1 MLKLPEFFVKR
12 MTSQLGADAV
22 PFFDA
27 LGQDPPVSLRLNPF
41 KPSNMFDGNELVP
54 WCEKGRYLQE
64 RISFT
69 LDPLFHA
76 GCYYVQEASSM
87 YLECVI
93 KKYVNAESPLRVLD
107 LCAAPGGK
115 STHLLSLIPA
125 GSLLVSNEPIPS
137 RNNILRDNLSKWG
150 LANVVVVQNQAKDFQ
165 SLTHYFDVV
174 LVDAP
179 CSGEGLFRKNHEAV
193 NEWSEENLAM
203 CNQRQQSILEEILPC
218 LKPGGLLIYSTCT
231 FNPGENDE
239 VCSMLAKNKLVEL
252 LKLDALHGAVT
263 TECGL
268 QMYPHKVQG
277 EGFYLAAM
285 RKVSDGLEPMTMKRP
300 KQKPVSLKS
309 IGSWLENAEKFQLES
324 NKELLFAIPHSL
336 CDDIAMLRSLLYV
349 RKAGIFMGS
358 LSGDDLI
365 PSQESAMFVG
375 HGEQLPTVE
384 LTLEDALRYL
394 RGEALPNGNQVKGWC
409 IANYNGHALGWMK
422 GVGNRFNN
430 SYPKELRIRN
440 L

>member
-1 MLKLPEFFVKR
+1 MLKLPEFFVTR
-12 MTSQLGADAV
+12 MTSHLGADAV
-22 PFFDA
+22 PFFEA
-27 LGQDPPVSLRLNPF
+27 LDKDPPVSLRLNPF
-41 KPSNMFDGNELVP
+41 KPSSVFDGHELVP

-93 KKYVNAESPLRVLD
+93 NKHLNTESPLRVLD

-115 STHLLSLIPA
+115 STHLLSLIPE

-203 CNQRQQSILEEILPC
+203 CSHRQQNILEEILHC

-231 FNPGENDE
+231 FNPAENDE
-239 VCSMLAKNKLVEL
+239 VCSVLEKNELVEL

-263 TECGL
+263 TKCGL

-285 RKVSDGLEPMTMKRP
+285 RKISDGQEPMTMKRP

-309 IGSWLENAEKFQLES
+309 IGSWLKNADKFQLES
-324 NKELLFAIPHSL
+324 NKDLFFAIPNHI
-336 CDDIAMLRSLLYV
+336 CDDIAILRSHLFV

-358 LSGDDLI
+358 LTGDDLI
-365 PSQESAMFVG
+365 PSQELAMFVG
-375 HGEQLPTVE
+375 RADQLPSIE
-384 LTLEDALRYL
+384 LPLEEALRYL